1 MSYGAVKGGENV
13 VRVARSLVPLGAV
26 VLRPSYAQ
34 VLVEQR
40 AALKAAML
48 GLVDEQGWVVAE
60 AEDESPPRECRRPP
74 WPVEPPKLARRP
86 STRDQRELEE
96 MHGEAAEAAKVKMG
110 AMSPG
115 ARRNSR
121 SPRWSSAAS
130 GLQL

>member
-13 VRVARSLVPLGAV
+13 VRVARSLMPLGAV

-48 GLVDEQGWVVAE
+48 GLVDEQGWVVDE
-60 AEDESPPRECRRPP
+60 AEGESPPREWRRPP
-74 WPVEPPKLARRP
+74 WPVEPPKVARRP

-96 MHGEAAEAAKVKMG
+96 MHGEAASAAKVKMG

-121 SPRWSSAAS
+121 SPRWPSAAS
-130 GLQL
+130 VLQL

>member
-40 AALKAAML
+40 AALRAAML

-60 AEDESPPRECRRPP
+60 VESPPREWKRPP
-74 WPVEPPKLARRP
+74 WPVEAPKVARRP

-96 MHGEAAEAAKVKMG
+96 MHGEAAEATKVKMG

-115 ARRNSR
+115 TRRNSR
-121 SPRWSSAAS
+121 SARWSSAAS

>member
-60 AEDESPPRECRRPP
+60 GESPPRECRRPP

-115 ARRNSR
+115 TRRNSR
-121 SPRWSSAAS
+121 SARWSSAAS
-130 GLQL
+130 GVQL

>member
-48 GLVDEQGWVVAE
+48 GLVDEQGWVVDE
-60 AEDESPPRECRRPP
+60 GEGESPPHDSRRPP

-115 ARRNSR
+115 ARRNSS
-121 SPRWSSAAS
+121 SPRWSSAGS

>member
-13 VRVARSLVPLGAV
+13 VRVARSLVPLGHV

-48 GLVDEQGWVVAE
+48 GLVDEQGWVASE
-60 AEDESPPRECRRPP
+60 GESPPREWKRPP
-74 WPVEPPKLARRP
+74 WPVEAPKVARRP

-115 ARRNSR
+115 ARRNS
-121 SPRWSSAAS
+121 PRWSSAAS

>member
-48 GLVDEQGWVVAE
+48 GLVDEQGWVVDE
-60 AEDESPPRECRRPP
+60 GEGESPPRECRRPP

-121 SPRWSSAAS
+121 SPRWPSAAS
-130 GLQL
+130 VLQL